1 MFAGAP
7 AHAENKAKG
16 MKMEAFRWIDE
27 NRAEFE
33 QAAKEIHGFAETGM
47 QEYQSSSCLAD
58 MLERHGFSVERGV
71 AGMPTAFVATFGSG
85 SPVIGFLGEY
95 DALPGLSQ
103 KPFLPYKEECAPG
116 APGHG
121 CGHNLFGTGSVAAV
135 LGIKAAMEKY
145 KLPGTVKYFGC
156 PAEETS
162 IGKVYMARDGIF
174 NGLDACFT
182 WHPGSKTMVNIGST
196 NALNNFEVI
205 FRGKTSHAAADPY
218 KGRSALDAVELMDVG
233 VNFLREHVKES
244 VRIHY
249 VIKEGGQ
256 APNIVP
262 DYARVWYFVRDINR
276 QGVDEVYERVLNCA
290 KGASIMTDTTMEVNL
305 ITGIYNYLPNIALS
319 SVVQKNLKETGVPQF
334 TPEEEVFAREM
345 QKTLGIPQD
354 SISAV
359 IEKFEKPETVSRAS
373 TDVSDVSWI
382 VPTAGELSVAASPAG
397 VPSHS
402 WAIVS
407 SSGSS
412 VGVKGMI
419 VAAKVLAASGIDIL
433 TDKAVVEQARREFI
447 ESTKGCTYRS
457 TLPAGQKPP
466 IPKGR

>member
-1 MFAGAP
+1 
-7 AHAENKAKG
+7 
-16 MKMEAFRWIDE
+16 
-27 NRAEFE
+27 
-33 QAAKEIHGFAETGM
+33 
-47 QEYQSSSCLAD
+47 
-58 MLERHGFSVERGV
+58 
-71 AGMPTAFVATFGSG
+71 
-85 SPVIGFLGEY
+85 
-95 DALPGLSQ
+95 
-103 KPFLPYKEECAPG
+103 
-116 APGHG
+116 
-121 CGHNLFGTGSVAAV
+121 
-135 LGIKAAMEKY
+135 
-145 KLPGTVKYFGC
+145 
-156 PAEETS
+156 
-162 IGKVYMARDGIF
+162 
-174 NGLDACFT
+174 
-182 WHPGSKTMVNIGST
+182 
-196 NALNNFEVI
+196 
-205 FRGKTSHAAADPY
+205 
-218 KGRSALDAVELMDVG
+218 MDVG

-249 VIKEGGQ
+249 VIKDGGQ

-334 TPEEEVFAREM
+334 TPEEEAFAREM

-433 TDKAVVEQARREFI
+433 TDKAVVEQARREFA
-447 ESTKGCTYRS
+447 ESTKGCTYKS
-457 TLPAGQKPP
+457 ALPAGQKPP
-466 IPKGR
+466 VPKGR